1 MTAAAWNVVVL
12 AAGRGPDDPMA
23 KAYRV
28 THKCLV
34 EVGGEKM
41 LARVVRTLDA
51 HPAVKSIGV
60 VIETRE
66 LLVEALGPLAGKV
79 SFLSP
84 QESAARSALAAVKG
98 DPQFPWLITTGDHP
112 LLTTDMLDYF
122 FTEAAG
128 YDADL
133 SAGLASAETILAR
146 FPEAKRT
153 FLKFGRDRVSGCN
166 LFALTSDRA
175 LAALA
180 FWHDLEK
187 NRKKP
192 WRLIGAFGPVALL
205 RFATGMLT
213 LESAFALASRRL
225 RLTARPVLMPFAEA
239 AVDVDKPEDK
249 ELAEKILAERRALP
263 A

>member
-1 MTAAAWNVVVL
+1 MTAPAWNVLVL

-34 EVGGEKM
+34 EVDGENM
-41 LARVVRTLDA
+41 LARVVKTLHA
-51 HPAVKSIGV
+51 HPAVKAIHV
-60 VIETRE
+60 IIETRQ
-66 LLVEALGPLAGKV
+66 LLDEALGHLAGKV
-79 SFLSP
+79 NFLLP
-84 QESAARSALAAVKG
+84 RDSAAHSALSAVQAN
-98 DPQFPWLITTGDHP
+98 PQFPWLITTGDHP
-112 LLTTDMLDYF
+112 LLTAGMLDYF

-166 LFALTSDRA
+166 LFALTSERA
-175 LAALA
+175 FAALT
-180 FWHDLEK
+180 FWHDLERI
-187 NRKKP
+187 RKKP
-192 WRLIGAFGPVALL
+192 WRLVGAFGPMALL
-205 RFATGMLT
+205 RFATGMLS
-213 LESAFALASRRL
+213 LDSAFALASRRL
-225 RLTARPVLMPFAEA
+225 GLIARPVLMPFAEA

-249 ELAEKILAERRALP
+249 ELAEKIFAERKRLP

>member
-1 MTAAAWNVVVL
+1 MTAAAWKVVVL

-23 KAYRV
+23 KAYGV

-41 LARVVRTLDA
+41 LARVVRTLGA
-51 HPAVKSIGV
+51 HPAVISISV

-66 LLVEALGPLAGKV
+66 LLVEALGPLADKV
-79 SFLSP
+79 AFLSP
-84 QESAARSALAAVKG
+84 QESAARSALAAVKS

-112 LLTTDMLDYF
+112 LLTADMLDYF

-175 LAALA
+175 FAALA

-213 LESAFALASRRL
+213 LDSAFALASRRL

-249 ELAEKILAERRALP
+249 ELAEKILAERSDLP
-263 A
+263 V

>member
-1 MTAAAWNVVVL
+1 VTGTAWNVLVL

-34 EVGGEKM
+34 EVGGENM
-41 LARVVRTLDA
+41 LSRVVRTLQA
-51 HPAVKSIGV
+51 HPMVGAIHV
-60 VIETRE
+60 VIETRQ
-66 LLVEALGPLAGKV
+66 LLGQALGPLADKV
-79 SFLSP
+79 NFLPP
-84 QESAARSALAAVKG
+84 QQSAALSALAAVEAN
-98 DPQFPWLITTGDHP
+98 PQFPWLITTGDHP
-112 LLTTDMLDYF
+112 LLTAGMLDYF

-166 LFALTSDRA
+166 LFALTSERA
-175 LAALA
+175 FAALA

-187 NRKKP
+187 IRKKP
-192 WRLIGAFGPVALL
+192 WRLVGAFGPVALL

-213 LESAFALASRRL
+213 LDSAFALASRRL
-225 RLTARPVLMPFAEA
+225 GLVARPVLMPFAEA
-239 AVDVDKPEDK
+239 AVDVDKPADK
-249 ELAEKILAERRALP
+249 ELAEKILAERQKLP